1 MYKQILLQKYKQG
14 CDVTRRILIVEDTP
28 TIARVQKHIAL
39 KAGYEVDIAESLTQ
53 TKELISKN
61 SYFCAV
67 VDFILPD
74 APNGE
79 AIPCTI
85 AAEIPTIVMTGNIDK
100 KTRDTVE
107 KYPIIDYI
115 IKENKQAYQ
124 YLEKQLLRLPRNEN
138 VKVLVVDDS
147 LSTRQ
152 YICSLLTRHKY
163 QTLQAEDGKQA
174 LVMLEASPDISV
186 IITDNEMPN
195 MNGDELCTEIRRLY
209 DNDEKAIIGIS
220 GADSS
225 DLSTL
230 FLKNGANDY
239 LHKPFNSEEF
249 YCRLSQNVDML
260 TLLATIKNQ
269 ANTDYLTKIPNRRYF
284 FEEARKSLKKIELDN
299 GNGALAMLDI
309 DHFKAINDTYGHDA
323 GDEVLKGLSI
333 CFSKYFKKYLV
344 ARLGGEE
351 FAVYFADTDKQEALK
366 KLEGFRYFIEAN
378 SQQFSKANI
387 RFTISIGFSS
397 GPVYQIDEL
406 LKQAD
411 LKLYDAKETGRNK
424 IIS

>member
-1 MYKQILLQKYKQG
+1 M
-14 CDVTRRILIVEDTP
+14 TRKLLIVEDTP

-39 KAGYEVDIAESLTQ
+39 KAGYEVDIAESLAQ

-61 SYFCAV
+61 NYFCAV
-67 VDFILPD
+67 VDYILPD
-74 APNGE
+74 APSGE
-79 AIPCTI
+79 AVPCTVQ
-85 AAEIPTIVMTGNIDK
+85 AEIPTIVMTGNIDK
-100 KTRDTVE
+100 KTRETVE

-124 YLEKQLLRLPRNEN
+124 YLEKQLLRLPRNEDI
-138 VKVLVVDDS
+138 KVLVVDDS
-147 LSTRQ
+147 APTRH

-163 QTLQAEDGKQA
+163 QTLQAEDGKEA
-174 LVMLEASPDISV
+174 LAMLEAAPDISV

-209 DNDEKAIIGIS
+209 NNDEKAIIGIS

-260 TLLATIKNQ
+260 TLIATIKKQ
-269 ANTDYLTKIPNRRYF
+269 ANTDYLTKLPNRRYF
-284 FEEARKSLKKIELDN
+284 FEEARKSLKKIELDE

-309 DHFKAINDTYGHDA
+309 DHFKAINDTYGHDI

-366 KLEGFRYFIEAN
+366 RLEGFRYFIETN
-378 SQQFSKANI
+378 SQEFSKAKI
-387 RFTISIGFSS
+387 KFTLSIGFSI

-411 LKLYDAKETGRNK
+411 LKLYDAKESGRNRVV
-424 IIS
+424 S

>member
-1 MYKQILLQKYKQG
+1 LYKQILLQKYKQG

-67 VDFILPD
+67 VDFLLPD

-174 LVMLEASPDISV
+174 LVMLETSPDISV

-351 FAVYFADTDKQEALK
+351 FAVFFADTDKQEALK